1 MGSPSSK
8 SSPQGHGERNEGAEN
23 GTSLHDDLSAEAEA
37 KTSKRSLTQD
47 EIDNAWVDCY
57 DDNGNKY
64 KYNSLTEESVW
75 AEVEEGKDAKAE
87 EVSFVDSLKMKHQ
100 ASLKTLRDNLGNAK
114 AKKLRLLEDRLMRR
128 QQLRKKTGEV
138 DHGEDKEL
146 EQEIYETGRE
156 HDQMIETI
164 VSGYKKKCLYEMKV
178 NFHFKKLYMSISI
191 SVCIY

>member
-1 MGSPSSK
+1 
-8 SSPQGHGERNEGAEN
+8 
-23 GTSLHDDLSAEAEA
+23 
-37 KTSKRSLTQD
+37 
-47 EIDNAWVDCY
+47 
-57 DDNGNKY
+57 
-64 KYNSLTEESVW
+64 
-75 AEVEEGKDAKAE
+75 
-87 EVSFVDSLKMKHQ
+87 MKHQ